1 MSQES
6 YFSPYNCLQGLL
18 LQIRSKLNFYDPSQ
32 SLIRSSFE
40 TRSRNSAQC
49 ESGCT
54 VALAY
59 FLLGGVPQEDVEV
72 SLAYSYLCQIKVVS
86 KVKHITS

>member
-1 MSQES
+1 MSHES

-49 ESGCT
+49 
-54 VALAY
+54 ALVNKKDNKC
-59 FLLGGVPQEDVEV
+59 FKIFDFGELKKLLEN
-72 SLAYSYLCQIKVVS
+72 K
-86 KVKHITS
+86 